1 MANQPRV
8 LAWQRGKE
16 QPVMRSVAPERLES
30 LRCTGDGSFIL
41 GGGQSGRL
49 HAWEAGTGLLL
60 AAFEAH
66 YNAISCIATT
76 DDDSYVITAGGDAI
90 IHVWLL
96 ADILR
101 SGTIAPKPRQT
112 WCDHATAAT
121 RGPPHCC
128 APCRSDHTLPVTALL
143 CGAGGVNGRVFSA
156 SRDNSCKVVA
166 APRFPTLR
174 HTLLDGCLCEN
185 ILPRYA

>member
-1 MANQPRV
+1 MRHTLRCKLTEHDFLLQVLKGCAAAPAGVSFCGPNYVVAAMANQPRI

-30 LRCTGDGSFIL
+30 LRCTADGSFIL

-49 HAWEAGTGLLL
+49 YAWEAGSGRLL

-101 SGTIAPKPRQT
+101 SGTIVPKARQT
-112 WCDHATAAT
+112 W
-121 RGPPHCC
+121 
-128 APCRSDHTLPVTALL
+128 
-143 CGAGGVNGRVFSA
+143 
-156 SRDNSCKVVA
+156 
-166 APRFPTLR
+166 
-174 HTLLDGCLCEN
+174 
-185 ILPRYA
+185 